1 MLDALN
7 QARVETL
14 LIAENFRASG
24 RVDFEAGL
32 LLPAGVRAGRAGRR
46 HRRARDR
53 EGDRAVRDARWSCAT
68 TTTSSRWAASER
80 CCDSEESRSSA
91 PGIMGAPMARNLA
104 GAGHEVRAWNR
115 TASKA
120 EGLGATV
127 AGSPAEA
134 VDGADVVITML
145 SDGPTVGRGD
155 GGRHA
160 DRRPGLVAGEH
171 RRRRLDRAAR
181 ATGFVDGPVMG
192 TRQPAEQG
200 ALTVLASGP
209 GRERLGD
216 VFEPVAAKVVDLGDE
231 IGAGT
236 RMKLVGNA
244 WVLALVEGLAET
256 IALAEGLGVD
266 PRAVPDDDR
275 GRARCSR
282 PTRRSRARR

>member
-1 MLDALN
+1 
-7 QARVETL
+7 
-14 LIAENFRASG
+14 
-24 RVDFEAGL
+24 
-32 LLPAGVRAGRAGRR
+32 
-46 HRRARDR
+46 
-53 EGDRAVRDARWSCAT
+53 
-68 TTTSSRWAASER
+68 
-80 CCDSEESRSSA
+80 
-91 PGIMGAPMARNLA
+91 MGAPMARNLA
-104 GAGHEVRAWNR
+104 NAGHEVRAYNR

-145 SDGPTVGRGD
+145 SDGPATAAVMEGVTLTDEQVWWQAGTVGVDWIGRLGD
-155 GGRHA
+155 
-160 DRRPGLVAGEH
+160 
-171 RRRRLDRAAR
+171 RL
-181 ATGFVDGPVMG
+181 VDGPVMG

-209 GRERLGD
+209 GRERLTE
-216 VFEPVAAKVVDLGDE
+216 VFDAVAAKVVDLGDE

-266 PRAVPDDDR
+266 PRRFLEVIEGGAMYAPYAKLKGEAMIERSFEPSFPLALAAKDAGLMADAARDAGLDLPLPGLIRDRMLRVAEAGHGEDDMS
-275 GRARCSR
+275 ATFLASC
-282 PTRRSRARR
+282 PEP